1 MTETRW
7 IRFDGL
13 VGAFVY
19 TAKWLLA
26 ICFLYPLLWLCFGA
40 LWPDH
45 QPLAMLWLG
54 PQTFQPTLTN
64 FVTATTVVP
73 MAQFALNSLRVLF
86 LALPATVLVATL
98 AAFAMTR
105 LPPRWQLFMVWCSFA
120 ALLTPQK
127 ALWLARFPIFKG
139 LGWINTPWPL
149 VAPALVGGSPF
160 FVLLLYGAYRRL
172 PAELFEA
179 AMLDG
184 ASTWQIWR
192 RIATPL
198 VRDAVLA
205 VAVIHSLHLWGDFA
219 DPLLYLRSTAQMT
232 LPVGLHLLTQI
243 DITRWP
249 VVMAGALILTAP
261 AVFIFLLGQRYVQQS
276 LVWMR

>member
-1 MTETRW
+1 MSAKR
-7 IRFDGL
+7 RL
-13 VGAFVY
+13 FVY
-19 TAKWLLA
+19 APILAAKWLLA
-26 ICFLYPLLWLCFGA
+26 LGFLYPLVWLCIGA

-45 QPLAMLWLG
+45 QPLAVVWLG
-54 PQTFQPTLTN
+54 PETFRPTLTN

-73 MAQFALNSLRVLF
+73 LAQFAANSLRILF
-86 LALPATVLVATL
+86 IALPATLLVATL
-98 AAFAMTR
+98 TAFAMSR
-105 LPPRWQLFMVWCSFA
+105 LSPRWQLVMVWVSFA

-127 ALWLARFPIFKG
+127 ALWLARFPIFKS
-139 LGWINTPWPL
+139 LGWVNTPWPL
-149 VAPALVGGSPF
+149 VAPALLGGSPF

-172 PAELFEA
+172 PAELTEA
-179 AMLDG
+179 ALLDG
-184 ASTWQIWR
+184 ATIWQVWW

-198 VRDAVLA
+198 ARDAVLA

-243 DITRWP
+243 DMTRWP

-261 AVFIFLLGQRYVQQS
+261 AILIFVLGQRYLQQS